1 MGTKPINLVEI
12 RARYQYD
19 SSGAA
24 LDIYRCLDIIEALR
38 AALEAVPS
46 FPHNGMCQFRPSY
59 SQLGPRAC
67 TCFVGKVQAAL
78 ALVTGGKHA

>member
-1 MGTKPINLVEI
+1 MLPCGCEPMYEGGYGDDG
-12 RARYQYD
+12 RSGRYTMEWCDLHKY
-19 SSGAA
+19 A
-24 LDIYRCLDIIEALR
+24 EALR
-38 AALEAVPS
+38 AALEAVPA

-78 ALVTGGKHA
+78 ALVRREK